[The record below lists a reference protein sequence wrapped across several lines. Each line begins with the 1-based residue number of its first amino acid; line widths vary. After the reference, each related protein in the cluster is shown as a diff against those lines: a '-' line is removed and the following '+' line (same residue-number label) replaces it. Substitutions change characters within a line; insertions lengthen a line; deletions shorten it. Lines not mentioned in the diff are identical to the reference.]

1 MRMSKK
7 MKARWIA
14 FVCVC
19 LWGLQSSSRVEGSIF
34 YPYIHDAT
42 EEPNY
47 AEYDYIVVGGGAA
60 GCPLTATLSEK
71 YKILLLERGGVPY
84 DQVSI
89 PLPHIDR

>member
-1 MRMSKK
+1 MSKK
-7 MKARWIA
+7 MTARWIE

-19 LWGLQSSSRVEGSIF
+19 LWGLQSSSGVEGSIF
-34 YPYIHDAT
+34 FPYIFDAK
-42 EEPNY
+42 EEPTY

-71 YKILLLERGGVPY
+71 YKVLLLERGGVPY

-89 PLPHIDR
+89 HLSYID